1 MRALFLFLL
10 TLSCYVAFGQGGSN
24 WREQVVVVEK
34 DTTDLD
40 SLSIIPNS
48 QFIKQADGNYLS
60 ASDYKILFAKSKLI
74 VDSRWV
80 GQELT
85 IGYRVFPYNFEKK
98 YSHKSLDQI
107 EQSDPGQYDYFTIKE
122 NPNQRDLFSVS
133 GLNKNGSISRGVN
146 FGNNQD
152 LSVNSNLD
160 LQLSGK
166 ITEDISIQAAIS
178 DNTIPIQAE
187 GNTQQLQEFDR
198 VFIRVYDEKS
208 SLIAGDFRISRPN
221 SYFMNF
227 NKKVQG
233 LGFSTELVAKE
244 ELMESE
250 NGIFKTS
257 LNAAISRGKFSRN
270 VIEGEEGNQGPYKL
284 QGSENERFII
294 VLSGTERVYV
304 NGRLMTRGQD
314 RDYVIDYNTAELTF
328 TPNQII
334 NKDLRIVVEFQYS
347 DQNYSRSVVFLE
359 NQYKKEKLT
368 IDFNIYSEQDNKNQP
383 LQQDLTDAQKRILL
397 NAGDDINAA
406 ISPGIDSAGFD
417 DTQVRYKIVDSLGR
431 EILVYSKNP
440 DSAIYAARFRFVGS
454 GNGDYV
460 QATSDANGRVY
471 QFVAPNAQG
480 VRQGD
485 HDPTIQLVTPK
496 QRQMFTLGGA
506 YAFSKNTHL
515 AIEGAYTK
523 NDVNTFSTKD
533 SADDRSYAFSLDF
546 RHRQPLANK
555 DSLNNTFW
563 NSEVFVEQRDRNFQ
577 FVERYRDVEFE
588 RDWNVQTL
596 ILTGNESLVRA
607 KTGIQKGR
615 NFLNYE
621 FGSFLKGEDYNGVKN
636 GYSTN
641 YQVKGFQLQSHGSV
655 LETKAN
661 DNTSFLRHYTT
672 ATQKVGKITVGGY
685 LEQEQLEFYRGESD
699 TLQAAS
705 LDRRIWKA
713 FAQIGDSSAGKT
725 AKISYG
731 ETYDLLPDVVRLKR
745 AQKSENFEFDF
756 ALTENRKSQLSGRAT
771 YRRFLIE
778 NDELSSREEENTL
791 LGRLQ
796 YDLKALKGFVS
807 SSTFYQLGSG
817 LEFKREFSFLQV
829 NDGQGTHLWNDYNDN
844 GVKEFNEFEV
854 AGPNNQFESNYIRV
868 FTPTNER
875 VSIYSNQFNQ
885 VLFLKPNA
893 ILNGK
898 EGWRKMLGKFSNKAA
913 YRAERKTGTQEAVY
927 NPFGI
932 DTEDSNLVSVNSSF
946 ANTFYFNRINPKFGA
961 EFFYLNNRNKSLLT
975 NGFQSRSLFENE
987 LRLRYNVNSSY
998 SVELKLTESKRLNRA
1013 ENFANRNYNIN
1024 TRQIEPKISFQP
1036 SVKFRITVSG
1046 IYAEKKNDFETELN
1060 RGNLEESINSS
1071 FSTELQL
1078 NQAGKGT
1085 FSVTASYINI
1095 RFNAAEN
1102 NSLAF
1107 EMLDGLTKGNNVTWD
1122 VRWQR
1127 NLANNLQLNL
1137 NYGGRKSGDL
1147 NIIHTGGM
1155 TVRAFF

>member
-10 TLSCYVAFGQGGSN
+10 TLSCYAAFGQGGSN
-24 WREQVVVVEK
+24 WREQVRVIER
-34 DTTDLD
+34 DTIVLD
-40 SLSIIPNS
+40 TLSVIPNS
-48 QFIKQADGNYLS
+48 ELLKQSDGSYLS
-60 ASDYKILFAKSKLI
+60 STQYKILYAEAKLI
-74 VDSRWV
+74 VDESIV
-80 GQELT
+80 GKEVT
-85 IGYRVFPYNFEKK
+85 IGYRVFPYYFEKK
-98 YSHKSLDQI
+98 YAHKTLDQI
-107 EQSDPGQYDYFTIKE
+107 EQSDPGQYNYFTIKE
-122 NPNQRDLFSVS
+122 NPNQRDMFSVS

-178 DNTIPIQAE
+178 DNTLPIQAE

-233 LGFSTELVAKE
+233 LGFSTELIAKK

-257 LNAAISRGKFSRN
+257 VNAAISRGKFSRN

-347 DQNYSRSVVFLE
+347 DQNYSRSVVFFE
-359 NQYKKEKLT
+359 NQFKKEKLT

-383 LQQDLTDAQKRILL
+383 LQQDLTDDQKRVLL

-406 ISPGIDSAGFD
+406 IATGIDSAGYD
-417 DTQVRYKIVDSLGR
+417 DTQVRYKIVDSLGQQ
-431 EILVYSKNP
+431 ILVYSKNI
-440 DSAIYAARFRFVGS
+440 DSAIYAARFRFVGT

-460 QATSDANGRVY
+460 QITSDANGRVY
-471 QFVAPNAQG
+471 EFVALNTEG

-485 HDPTIQLVTPK
+485 HDPSVQLVTPK
-496 QRQMFTLGGA
+496 QRQMVTIGGS
-506 YAFSKNTHL
+506 YAFSKNTQL
-515 AIEGAYTK
+515 AIEGAFTN
-523 NDVNTFSTKD
+523 NDLNTFSTRD

-546 RHRQPLANK
+546 RHRQKINKK
-555 DSLNNTFW
+555 DSVRATFW

-577 FVERYRDVEFE
+577 FVERYRDVEFD

-596 ILTGNESLVRA
+596 LLTGNESLVRA
-607 KTGIQKGR
+607 KTGIQRGR

-621 FGSFLKGEDYNGVKN
+621 LGSFLKGDNYDGIKN
-636 GYSTN
+636 GYSAN
-641 YQVKGFQLQSHGSV
+641 YQKKGFRLQSNGS
-655 LETKAN
+655 LLSTKAR
-661 DNTSFLRHYTT
+661 DNSSFTRHYIT
-672 ATQKVGKITVGGY
+672 AIQKVGKISVGGY
-685 LEQEQLEFYRGESD
+685 FEQEQLEFYQGESD

-705 LDRRIWKA
+705 LDRRIWRA
-713 FAQIGDSSAGKT
+713 FAIIGDSSAGKT

-731 ETYDLLPDVVRLKR
+731 ETYDLLPDVNQLKR

-756 ALTENRKSQLSGRAT
+756 ALTENLKSQLSGRVT
-771 YRRFLIE
+771 YRKFLIE
-778 NDELSSREEENTL
+778 NDELSNRQKENTL

-796 YDLKALKGFVS
+796 YDLKALRGFINS
-807 SSTFYQLGSG
+807 TTFYQIGSG

-829 NDGQGTHLWNDYNDN
+829 SDGQGTHLWNDYNGN

-854 AGPNNQFESNYIRV
+854 AGLNNQFESNYIRV
-868 FTPTNER
+868 FTPSNER
-875 VSIYSNQFNQ
+875 VAIYSNQFNQ

-893 ILNGK
+893 ILDGSK
-898 EGWRKMLGKFSNKAA
+898 GWRKIVGKFSNKAA

-961 EFFYLNNRNKSLLT
+961 ELFYLNNRNKSLLT
-975 NGFQSRSLFENE
+975 NGFQSHSLFENE

-998 SVELKLTESKRLNRA
+998 SLELKLTESKRLNRA

-1024 TRQIEPKISFQP
+1024 TRQAEPKLIFQP
-1036 SVKFRITVSG
+1036 TVKFRISVSG

-1060 RGNLEESINSS
+1060 AGNLEESVNSS
-1071 FSTELQL
+1071 FSTELQF

-1085 FSVTASYINI
+1085 YSVSASYINI
-1095 RFNAAEN
+1095 KFNAAEN

-1137 NYGGRKSGDL
+1137 NYGGRKSGEL

>member
-1 MRALFLFLL
+1 MRLVFLFLFTFL
-10 TLSCYVAFGQGGSN
+10 CCDAFAQSGSN
-24 WREQVVVVEK
+24 WREQVLVL
-34 DTTDLD
+34 TTDTVQLD
-40 SLSIIPNS
+40 TLSIIPKTEV
-48 QFIKQADGNYLS
+48 IKTQDGNYLS
-60 ASDYKILFAKSKLI
+60 SSQYSIKHAKATLI
-74 VDSRWV
+74 VNKEFI
-80 GQELT
+80 GQEIT
-85 IGYRVFPYNFEKK
+85 IGYRVFPYLFEKK
-98 YSHKSLDQI
+98 YSHKSLSQI
-107 EQSDPGQYDYFTIKE
+107 EQSDLGQYDYFTIKE

-208 SLIAGDFRISRPN
+208 SLIAGDFRISRPQ
-221 SYFMNF
+221 SYFMNL

-233 LGFSTELVAKE
+233 LGFSTELITQKE
-244 ELMESE
+244 LVEAE
-250 NGIFKTS
+250 NGVFKTS

-284 QGSENERFII
+284 EGSENERFII

-304 NGRLMTRGQD
+304 NGKLMTRGQD
-314 RDYVIDYNTAELTF
+314 RDYIIDYNTAELTF

-368 IDFNIYSEQDNKNQP
+368 IDFNVYSEQDNKNQP
-383 LQQDLTDAQKRILL
+383 LQQDLSDNQKRILL
-397 NAGDDINAA
+397 NAGDDIDAA
-406 ISPGIDSAGFD
+406 ISPGVDTAGFD
-417 DTQVRYKIVDSLGR
+417 DTQVRYKIIDSLGQQ
-431 EILVYSKNP
+431 ILVYSKNP
-440 DSAIYAARFRFVGS
+440 DSAIYAARFRFVGV

-460 QATSDANGRVY
+460 QITSDANGRVY
-471 QFVAPNAQG
+471 AFRAPNSNG

-485 HDPTIQLVTPK
+485 HDPSIQLVTPK
-496 QRQMFTLGGA
+496 QRQMITLGGA
-506 YAFSKNTHL
+506 YEFSKNTQL

-523 NDVNTFSTKD
+523 NDLNTFSTRD

-546 RHRQPLANK
+546 KHRQKINRR
-555 DSLNNTFW
+555 DSSKATFW
-563 NSEVFVEQRDRNFQ
+563 NSEILIEQRDRNFQ

-596 ILTGNESLVRA
+596 LLSGNESLVRA

-621 FGSFLKGEDYNGVKN
+621 LGSFLKGKDYDGFKN
-636 GYSTN
+636 GFTAN
-641 YQVKGFQLQSHGSV
+641 YQKKGFQVQSNGSV
-655 LETKAN
+655 LSTEAAN
-661 DNTSFLRHYTT
+661 NSSFVRHYTT
-672 ATQKVGKITVGGY
+672 ATQKVGKVTLGGY
-685 LEQEQLEFYRGESD
+685 FEQEQLEFYLGESD
-699 TLQAAS
+699 TLQNSS
-705 LDRRIWKA
+705 LDRRIWRT
-713 FAQIGDSSAGKT
+713 FAQIGDSTTGKT
-725 AKISYG
+725 AKLSYG
-731 ETYDLLPDVVRLKR
+731 ETYDLLPDVDQLKR

-756 ALTENRKSQLSGRAT
+756 ALSENRNSQLSGKAT

-778 NDELSSREEENTL
+778 NDELSSRERENTL

-796 YDLKALKGFVS
+796 YDLKALKGFIS
-807 SSTFYQLGSG
+807 SNTFYQLGSG
-817 LEFKREFSFLQV
+817 LEFKREFSFLRV
-829 NDGQGTHLWNDYNDN
+829 NDGQGTHLWNDYNGN

-854 AGPNNQFESNYIRV
+854 AGLNNQFESNYIRV
-868 FTPTNER
+868 FTPSNER

-885 VLFLKPNA
+885 ILFLKPNA
-893 ILNGK
+893 ILHGK
-898 EGWRKMLGKFSNKAA
+898 AGWKKVLSKFSNKAA

-946 ANTFYFNRINPKFGA
+946 ANTFYFNRINTKFGA
-961 EFFYLNNRNKSLLT
+961 EYFYLNNRNKSLLT
-975 NGFQSRSLFENE
+975 NGFQSRSLFQNE

-998 SVELKLTESKRLNRA
+998 SVELKLTESKRINRA
-1013 ENFANRNYNIN
+1013 ENFQNRNYNIN
-1024 TRQIEPKISFQP
+1024 TQQIEPKISFQP
-1036 SVKFRITVSG
+1036 SVKFRVTVSG

-1060 RGNLEESINSS
+1060 AGNLEESINSS
-1071 FSTELQL
+1071 FSTELQF

-1085 FSVTASYINI
+1085 FSLTASYINI

-1102 NSLAF
+1102 NALAF
-1107 EMLDGLTKGNNVTWD
+1107 EMLDGLTKGDNVTWD
-1122 VRWQR
+1122 LRWQR

-1147 NIIHTGGM
+1147 NVIHTGGM

>member
-1 MRALFLFLL
+1 
-10 TLSCYVAFGQGGSN
+10 
-24 WREQVVVVEK
+24 
-34 DTTDLD
+34 
-40 SLSIIPNS
+40 
-48 QFIKQADGNYLS
+48 
-60 ASDYKILFAKSKLI
+60 
-74 VDSRWV
+74 
-80 GQELT
+80 
-85 IGYRVFPYNFEKK
+85 
-98 YSHKSLDQI
+98 
-107 EQSDPGQYDYFTIKE
+107 
-122 NPNQRDLFSVS
+122 
-133 GLNKNGSISRGVN
+133 
-146 FGNNQD
+146 
-152 LSVNSNLD
+152 
-160 LQLSGK
+160 
-166 ITEDISIQAAIS
+166 
-178 DNTIPIQAE
+178 
-187 GNTQQLQEFDR
+187 
-198 VFIRVYDEKS
+198 
-208 SLIAGDFRISRPN
+208 
-221 SYFMNF
+221 
-227 NKKVQG
+227 
-233 LGFSTELVAKE
+233 
-244 ELMESE
+244 
-250 NGIFKTS
+250 
-257 LNAAISRGKFSRN
+257 
-270 VIEGEEGNQGPYKL
+270 
-284 QGSENERFII
+284 
-294 VLSGTERVYV
+294 
-304 NGRLMTRGQD
+304 
-314 RDYVIDYNTAELTF
+314 
-328 TPNQII
+328 
-334 NKDLRIVVEFQYS
+334 
-347 DQNYSRSVVFLE
+347 
-359 NQYKKEKLT
+359 
-368 IDFNIYSEQDNKNQP
+368 
-383 LQQDLTDAQKRILL
+383 
-397 NAGDDINAA
+397 
-406 ISPGIDSAGFD
+406 
-417 DTQVRYKIVDSLGR
+417 
-431 EILVYSKNP
+431 
-440 DSAIYAARFRFVGS
+440 VGS

-515 AIEGAYTK
+515 AVEGAYTK

-607 KTGIQKGR
+607 KTGIQKGQ

-672 ATQKVGKITVGGY
+672 ATQKVGKITLGGY
-685 LEQEQLEFYRGESD
+685 FEQEQLEFYRGESD

-731 ETYDLLPDVVRLKR
+731 ETYDLLPDVVQLKR

-771 YRRFLIE
+771 YRKFKID
-778 NDELSSREEENTL
+778 NDELSNRQEENTL

-796 YDLKALKGFVS
+796 YDLKALKGFLS

-829 NDGQGTHLWNDYNDN
+829 NDGQGTHLWNDYNNN

-875 VSIYSNQFNQ
+875 VPIYSNQFNQ

-898 EGWRKMLGKFSNKAA
+898 EGWRKMVGKFSNKAA

-998 SVELKLTESKRLNRA
+998 SLELKLTESKRLNRA

-1024 TRQIEPKISFQP
+1024 TQQIEPKISFQP

>member
-1 MRALFLFLL
+1 LRALFLFLL
-10 TLSCYVAFGQGGSN
+10 TLSCFTAFGQGGSN
-24 WREQVVVVEK
+24 WREQVRVIEK
-34 DTTDLD
+34 DTIDLD

-48 QFIKQADGNYLS
+48 EVIKKPDGNYVSPSQYEMLY
-60 ASDYKILFAKSKLI
+60 ARSKMI
-74 VDSRWV
+74 VDVSLI

-98 YSHKSLDQI
+98 YAHKSLDQI

-178 DNTIPIQAE
+178 DNTLPIQAE

-233 LGFSTELVAKE
+233 LGFSTELIAKE

-257 LNAAISRGKFSRN
+257 VNAAISRGKFSRN

-347 DQNYSRSVVFLE
+347 DQNYSRSVVFFE
-359 NQYKKEKLT
+359 NQYQKEKLT
-368 IDFNIYSEQDNKNQP
+368 IDLNIYSEQDNKNQP
-383 LQQDLTDAQKRILL
+383 LQQDLTDDQKRILL

-406 ISPGIDSAGFD
+406 ISNGVDTAGFD

-431 EILVYSKNP
+431 QILAYSKKP
-440 DSAIYAARFRFVGS
+440 DSAIYAARFRFVGA

-460 QATSDANGRVY
+460 QVTSDANGRVY
-471 QFVAPNAQG
+471 EFVAPNSQG

-485 HDPTIQLVTPK
+485 HDPSIQLVTPK
-496 QRQMFTLGGA
+496 QRQMVTLGGS
-506 YAFSKNTHL
+506 YAFSKNTQL

-523 NDVNTFSTKD
+523 NDLNTFSTRD

-546 RHRQPLANK
+546 RHRQQINKK
-555 DSLNNTFW
+555 DSARSTFW
-563 NSEVFVEQRDRNFQ
+563 NSKVFVEQRDRNFQ

-596 ILTGNESLVRA
+596 LLNGNESLVRA
-607 KTGIQKGR
+607 KTGIQRGS

-621 FGSFLKGEDYNGVKN
+621 LGSFLKGDDYDGIKN
-636 GYSTN
+636 GYSAN
-641 YQVKGFQLQSHGSV
+641 YQKKGFRLQSNGS
-655 LETKAN
+655 LLSTKAR
-661 DNTSFLRHYTT
+661 DNSSFTRHYTT

-685 LEQEQLEFYRGESD
+685 FEQEQLEFYQGESD

-705 LDRRIWKA
+705 LDRRIWRT
-713 FAQIGDSSAGKT
+713 FAMVGDSSSGKT

-731 ETYDLLPDVVRLKR
+731 ETYDLLPDVDQLKR

-771 YRRFLIE
+771 YRRFKID
-778 NDELSSREEENTL
+778 NDELSNRQEENTL

-796 YDLKALKGFVS
+796 YDLKALKGFVNS
-807 SSTFYQLGSG
+807 TTFYQLGSG

-829 NDGQGTHLWNDYNDN
+829 NDGQGTHLWNDYNGN

-854 AGPNNQFESNYIRV
+854 AGLNNQFESNYIRV
-868 FTPTNER
+868 FTPSNER
-875 VSIYSNQFNQ
+875 VPIYSNQFNQ

-893 ILNGK
+893 ILDGSK
-898 EGWRKMLGKFSNKAA
+898 GWRKILGKFSNKSA

-927 NPFGI
+927 NPFSI

-1024 TRQIEPKISFQP
+1024 TQQIEPKIIFQP
-1036 SVKFRITVSG
+1036 SVKFRISVSG
-1046 IYAEKKNDFETELN
+1046 IYAEKKNDFEIELN
-1060 RGNLEESINSS
+1060 AGNLEESVNSS
-1071 FSTELQL
+1071 FSTELQF
-1078 NQAGKGT
+1078 NQAGKGI
-1085 FSVTASYINI
+1085 FSVSASYINI

-1137 NYGGRKSGDL
+1137 NYGGRKSGEL

>member
-1 MRALFLFLL
+1 MRALFLFIV
-10 TLSCYVAFGQGGSN
+10 TIYCFAAFSQVGSN
-24 WREQVVVVEK
+24 WREQKLLIET
-34 DTTDLD
+34 DTINLD

-48 QFIKQADGNYLS
+48 EVLKIKDGTYVS
-60 ASDYKILFAKSKLI
+60 SSQYKILYAKAKLV
-74 VDSRWV
+74 VDKSIV
-80 GQELT
+80 GQQIT
-85 IGYRVFPYNFEKK
+85 IGYRVFPYYFEKK
-98 YSHKSLDQI
+98 YAHKSMIQI

-122 NPNQRDLFSVS
+122 NPNQRDIFSVS

-208 SLIAGDFRISRPN
+208 SLIAGDFRISRPH

-233 LGFSTELVAKE
+233 LGFSTELITNKE
-244 ELMESE
+244 VLEIE

-270 VIEGEEGNQGPYKL
+270 VIKGEEGNQGPYKL
-284 QGSENERFII
+284 EGSENERFII

-304 NGRLMTRGQD
+304 NGKLMTRGQD

-359 NQYKKEKLT
+359 NQYKKNKLT
-368 IDFNIYSEQDNKNQP
+368 IDFNVYSEQDNKNQP
-383 LQQDLTDAQKRILL
+383 LQQDLSDDQKRILL

-406 ISPGIDSAGFD
+406 ISTGIDSAGFD
-417 DTQVRYKIVDSLGR
+417 DTQVRYKLVDSLGR
-431 EILVYSKNP
+431 KFLVYSIDPEN
-440 DSAIYAARFRFVGS
+440 AIYAARFRFVGA
-454 GNGDYV
+454 GNGDYL
-460 QATSDANGRVY
+460 QITSDANGRVY
-471 QFVAPNAQG
+471 EFIEPNNEG
-480 VRQGD
+480 IRQGD
-485 HDPTIQLVTPK
+485 HDPTVQLVTPK
-496 QRQMFTLGGA
+496 QRQMITLGGS
-506 YAFSKNTHL
+506 YEFSKNTQL

-523 NDVNTFSTKD
+523 NDLNTFSGRD
-533 SADDRSYAFSLDF
+533 SADDRSYAFSLNF
-546 RHRQPLANK
+546 KHRQQINKK
-555 DSLNNTFW
+555 DSINGSFW
-563 NSEVFVEQRDRNFQ
+563 NSEVFFEQRDRNFQ
-577 FVERYRDVEFE
+577 FIERYRDVEFE
-588 RDWNVQTL
+588 RDWNVQAL
-596 ILTGNESLVRA
+596 LLSGNESLVRA

-621 FGSFLKGEDYNGVKN
+621 LGSFLKGDDYDGLKN
-636 GYSTN
+636 GFGAN
-641 YQVKGFQLQSHGSV
+641 YQKKGFRIQSKGSF
-655 LETKAN
+655 LRTKAN
-661 DNTSFLRHYTT
+661 DNSSFIRHYTT
-672 ATQKVGKITVGGY
+672 ATQQVGKITIGGY
-685 LEQEQLEFYRGESD
+685 FEQEQLEFFQGETD

-705 LDRRIWKA
+705 LDRRIWRT
-713 FAQIGDSSAGKT
+713 FVQVGDSAAGKT
-725 AKISYG
+725 AKLSYG
-731 ETYDLLPDVVRLKR
+731 ETYDLLPEVDELKR

-756 ALTENRKSQLSGRAT
+756 ALTENRKSQLSGKVT
-771 YRRFLIE
+771 YRQFLIE
-778 NDELSSREEENTL
+778 DEELSNRQKENTL

-796 YDLKALKGFVS
+796 YNLKALKGFVTS
-807 SSTFYQLGSG
+807 NTFYQLGSG

-829 NDGQGTHLWNDYNDN
+829 NDGQGTHLWNDYNGN

-868 FTPTNER
+868 FTPSNER

-893 ILNGK
+893 ILNGTK
-898 EGWRKMLGKFSNKAA
+898 GWRKVASKFSNKAT

-961 EFFYLNNRNKSLLT
+961 EFFYFNNRNKSLLT
-975 NGFQSRSLFENE
+975 NGFQSRSLFQNE
-987 LRLRYNVNSSY
+987 LRLRYNVNSNY
-998 SVELKLTESKRLNRA
+998 SIELKLTDSKRINRA
-1013 ENFANRNYNIN
+1013 ENFQNRNYNIN
-1024 TRQIEPKISFQP
+1024 SQQIEPKISFQP
-1036 SVKFRITVSG
+1036 SVKFRVSISG
-1046 IYAEKKNDFETELN
+1046 IYAQKKNDIETELN
-1060 RGNLEESINSS
+1060 MGNLEESVNSS
-1071 FSTELQL
+1071 FSTELQF

-1085 FSVTASYINI
+1085 FSLTASYINI
-1095 RFNAAEN
+1095 KFNALEN

-1107 EMLDGLTKGNNVTWD
+1107 EMLDGLTKGDNVTWD
-1122 VRWQR
+1122 LRWQR

-1147 NIIHTGGM
+1147 KIIHTGGM
-1155 TVRAFF
+1155 QVRAFF

>member
-1 MRALFLFLL
+1 MV
-10 TLSCYVAFGQGGSN
+10 TISCFAAFGQVGSN
-24 WREQVVVVEK
+24 WREQKLLIET
-34 DTTDLD
+34 DTIILD

-48 QFIKQADGNYLS
+48 EVLKIKEGTYVSSSQYE
-60 ASDYKILFAKSKLI
+60 ILYSKAKLV
-74 VDSRWV
+74 VDKSLV
-80 GQELT
+80 GQQVT
-85 IGYRVFPYNFEKK
+85 IGYRVFPYYFEKK
-98 YSHKSLDQI
+98 YAHKSLSQI

-208 SLIAGDFRISRPN
+208 SLIAGDFRISRPH

-233 LGFSTELVAKE
+233 LGFSTELITKKE
-244 ELMESE
+244 LIETE

-270 VIEGEEGNQGPYKL
+270 VITGEEGNQGPYKL
-284 QGSENERFII
+284 EGSENERFII

-304 NGRLMTRGQD
+304 NGKLMTRGQD

-359 NQYKKEKLT
+359 NQYKKNKLT
-368 IDFNIYSEQDNKNQP
+368 VDFNVYSEQDNKNQP
-383 LQQDLTDAQKRILL
+383 LQQDLTDDQKRILL

-406 ISPGIDSAGFD
+406 ISTGVDSAGFD
-417 DTQVRYKIVDSLGR
+417 DTQVRYRLLDSLGR
-431 EILVYSKNP
+431 KILVYSIDPEN
-440 DSAIYAARFRFVGS
+440 AIYAARFRFVGA
-454 GNGDYV
+454 GNGDYI
-460 QATSDANGRVY
+460 QITSNANGRVY
-471 QFVAPNAQG
+471 EFIEPNNEG
-480 VRQGD
+480 VRLGD
-485 HDPTIQLVTPK
+485 HDPSIQLVTPK
-496 QRQMFTLGGA
+496 KRQMITLGGS
-506 YAFSKNTHL
+506 YKFSKNTQL

-523 NDVNTFSTKD
+523 NDLNTFSGRD
-533 SADDRSYAFSLDF
+533 SADDRSYAFSF
-546 RHRQPLANK
+546 NFKHRQQINKK
-555 DSLNNTFW
+555 DSMNRSFW
-563 NSEVFVEQRDRNFQ
+563 NSEVFFEQRDRNFQ
-577 FVERYRDVEFE
+577 FIERYRDVEFE
-588 RDWNVQTL
+588 RDWNVQAL
-596 ILTGNESLVRA
+596 LLSGNESLVRA

-621 FGSFLKGEDYNGVKN
+621 LGSFLKGDDYDGIKN
-636 GYSTN
+636 GFAAN
-641 YQVKGFQLQSHGSV
+641 YQKKGFRIQSKGS
-655 LETKAN
+655 LLGTKAN
-661 DNTSFLRHYTT
+661 DNSSFMRHYTT
-672 ATQKVGKITVGGY
+672 ATQKVGKVTIGGY
-685 LEQEQLEFYRGESD
+685 FEQEQLEFFQGETD

-705 LDRRIWKA
+705 LDRRIWRA
-713 FAQIGDSSAGKT
+713 FAQVGDSSAGKT
-725 AKISYG
+725 ARLSYG
-731 ETYDLLPDVVRLKR
+731 ETYDRLPEADQLKR

-756 ALTENRKSQLSGRAT
+756 ALTENRKSQLSGKVT

-778 NDELSSREEENTL
+778 DEELSNLQKENTL

-796 YDLKALKGFVS
+796 YNLKALKGFVTS
-807 SSTFYQLGSG
+807 NTFYQLGSG

-829 NDGQGTHLWNDYNDN
+829 NDGQGTHLWNDYNGN

-854 AGPNNQFESNYIRV
+854 SGPNNQFESNYIRV
-868 FTPTNER
+868 FTPSNER

-893 ILNGK
+893 ILNGTK
-898 EGWRKMLGKFSNKAA
+898 GWRKVASKFSNKAA

-927 NPFGI
+927 NSFGI

-961 EFFYLNNRNKSLLT
+961 EFFYFNNRNKSLLT
-975 NGFQSRSLFENE
+975 NGFQSRSLFQNE
-987 LRLRYNVNSSY
+987 LRLRYNVNSNY
-998 SVELKLTESKRLNRA
+998 SVELKLTDSKRINRA
-1013 ENFANRNYNIN
+1013 ENFQNRNYNIN
-1024 TRQIEPKISFQP
+1024 SQQIEPKISFQP
-1036 SVKFRITVSG
+1036 SVKFRISISG
-1046 IYAEKKNDFETELN
+1046 IYAQKKNDFETELN
-1060 RGNLEESINSS
+1060 MGNLEESVNSS
-1071 FSTELQL
+1071 FSTELQF

-1085 FSVTASYINI
+1085 FSLTASYINI
-1095 RFNAAEN
+1095 KFNAAEN

-1107 EMLDGLTKGNNVTWD
+1107 EMLDGLTKGDNVTWD
-1122 VRWQR
+1122 IRWQR

-1155 TVRAFF
+1155 QVRAFF

>member
-1 MRALFLFLL
+1 MAI
-10 TLSCYVAFGQGGSN
+10 GQVGSN
-24 WREQVVVVEK
+24 WRQQELLIQS
-34 DTTDLD
+34 DTMLLD
-40 SLSIIPNS
+40 TLSIIPNS
-48 QFIKQADGNYLS
+48 EVLKDTEGSYLS
-60 ASDYKILFAKSKLI
+60 SSDYKIEYAKARLI
-74 VDSRWV
+74 VSKALV
-80 GQELT
+80 GEKIT
-85 IGYRVFPYNFEKK
+85 ISYRVFPYFFEKK
-98 YSHKSLDQI
+98 YAHKSMSQI
-107 EQSDPGQYDYFTIKE
+107 EQADLGQYDYFTIKE
-122 NPNQRDLFSVS
+122 NPNQRDMFSVS

-166 ITEDISIQAAIS
+166 ITDDISIQAAIS

-198 VFIRVYDEKS
+198 VFIRICDEKS
-208 SLIAGDFRISRPN
+208 SLIAGDYRITRPQ
-221 SYFMNF
+221 SYFMNL

-233 LGFSTELVAKE
+233 LGFSTELITQKE
-244 ELMESE
+244 LVEAN
-250 NGIFKTS
+250 NGVFKTS

-270 VIEGEEGNQGPYKL
+270 VIDGEEGNQGPYKL
-284 QGSENERFII
+284 EGSENERFII

-304 NGRLMTRGQD
+304 NGKLMTRGQD
-314 RDYVIDYNTAELTF
+314 KDYVIDYNTAELTF

-368 IDFNIYSEQDNKNQP
+368 IDFNLYSEQDNKNQP
-383 LQQDLTDAQKRILL
+383 LQQDLSDDQKRILL

-406 ISPGIDSAGFD
+406 ISSGVDTAGFD
-417 DTQVRYKIVDSLGR
+417 GTQVRYKIVDSLGR
-431 EILVYSKNP
+431 QILVYSKNP
-440 DSAIYAARFRFVGS
+440 DSAIYAARFRFVGA

-460 QATSDANGRVY
+460 QITSDANGRVY
-471 QFVAPNAQG
+471 AFRAPNSQG

-485 HDPTIQLVTPK
+485 HDPSIQLVTPK
-496 QRQMFTLGGA
+496 QRQMITLGGR
-506 YAFSKNTHL
+506 YEFSKNTQL

-523 NDVNTFSTKD
+523 NNLNTFSTKD
-533 SADDRSYAFSLDF
+533 SADDRSYAFSVDF
-546 RHRQPLANK
+546 RHSQKINQK
-555 DSLNNTFW
+555 DSLKGSYW
-563 NSEVFVEQRDRNFQ
+563 NSEVFLEQRDRNFQ

-596 ILTGNESLVRA
+596 LLTGNESLVRA

-621 FGSFLKGEDYNGVKN
+621 LGSFIKGEDYNGLKN
-636 GYSTN
+636 GYSAN
-641 YQVKGFQLQSHGSV
+641 YEKKGFKAESHGSI
-655 LETKAN
+655 LRTEAN
-661 DNTSFLRHYTT
+661 DNSSFVRHYTT
-672 ATQKVGKITVGGY
+672 VTQKVGRIVVGGY
-685 LEQEQLEFYRGESD
+685 VEQEQLEFYRGDSD

-705 LDRRIWKA
+705 LDRRIWRT
-713 FAQIGDSSAGKT
+713 FARIGDSTAGKT
-725 AKISYG
+725 AQLSYG
-731 ETYDLLPDVVRLKR
+731 ETYDLLPDVDQLKR

-756 ALTENRKSQLSGRAT
+756 ALTENRRSQLSGKAT

-778 NDELSSREEENTL
+778 NDELSDRQRENTL

-796 YDLKALKGFVS
+796 YDLKILKGLINS
-807 SSTFYQLGSG
+807 NTFYQLGSG

-854 AGPNNQFESNYIRV
+854 AGVNNQFESNYIRV
-868 FTPTNER
+868 FTPSNER

-893 ILNGK
+893 VLNGT
-898 EGWRKMLGKFSNKAA
+898 EGWKKILGKFSNKAA

-927 NPFGI
+927 NPFSI

-946 ANTFYFNRINPKFGA
+946 ANTFFFNRINPKFGA
-961 EFFYLNNRNKSLLT
+961 EYFYLNNRNKSLLT
-975 NGFQSRSLFENE
+975 NGFQSRSLFQNE
-987 LRLRYNVNSSY
+987 LRFRYNVNSSY
-998 SVELKLTESKRLNRA
+998 SVELKLTESKRANRA

-1024 TRQIEPKISFQP
+1024 TRQIEPKIIFQP
-1036 SVKFRITVSG
+1036 TVKFRVSVSG
-1046 IYAEKKNDFETELN
+1046 IYAEKKNDLETELN
-1060 RGNLEESINSS
+1060 VGNLEESVNSS
-1071 FSTELQL
+1071 FSTELQF

-1085 FSVTASYINI
+1085 FSLTASYINI

-1107 EMLDGLTKGNNVTWD
+1107 EMLDGLTKGDNITWD

>member
-1 MRALFLFLL
+1 MRALFLFIV
-10 TLSCYVAFGQGGSN
+10 TIYCFAAFSQVGSN
-24 WREQVVVVEK
+24 WREQKLLIET
-34 DTTDLD
+34 DTINLD

-48 QFIKQADGNYLS
+48 EVLKIKDGTYVS
-60 ASDYKILFAKSKLI
+60 SSQYKILYAKAKLV
-74 VDSRWV
+74 VDKSIV
-80 GQELT
+80 GQQIT
-85 IGYRVFPYNFEKK
+85 IGYRVFPYYFEKK
-98 YSHKSLDQI
+98 YAHKSMIQI

-122 NPNQRDLFSVS
+122 NPNQRDIFSVS

-208 SLIAGDFRISRPN
+208 SLIAGDFRISRPH

-233 LGFSTELVAKE
+233 LGFSTELITNKE
-244 ELMESE
+244 VLEIE

-270 VIEGEEGNQGPYKL
+270 VIKGEEGNQGPYKL
-284 QGSENERFII
+284 EGSENERFII

-304 NGRLMTRGQD
+304 NGKLMTRGQD

-359 NQYKKEKLT
+359 NQYKKNKLT
-368 IDFNIYSEQDNKNQP
+368 IDFNVYSEQDNKNQP
-383 LQQDLTDAQKRILL
+383 LQQDLSDDQKRILL

-406 ISPGIDSAGFD
+406 NSTGIDSAGFD
-417 DTQVRYKIVDSLGR
+417 DTQVRYKLVDSLGR
-431 EILVYSKNP
+431 KFLVYSIDPEN
-440 DSAIYAARFRFVGS
+440 AIYAARFRFVGA
-454 GNGDYV
+454 GNGDYL
-460 QATSDANGRVY
+460 QITSDANGRVY
-471 QFVAPNAQG
+471 EFIEPNNEG
-480 VRQGD
+480 IRQGD
-485 HDPTIQLVTPK
+485 HDPTVQLVTPK
-496 QRQMFTLGGA
+496 QRQMITLGGS
-506 YAFSKNTHL
+506 YEFSKNTQL

-523 NDVNTFSTKD
+523 NDLNTFSGRD
-533 SADDRSYAFSLDF
+533 SADDRSYAFSLNF
-546 RHRQPLANK
+546 KHRQQINKK
-555 DSLNNTFW
+555 DSINGSFW
-563 NSEVFVEQRDRNFQ
+563 NSEVFFEQRDRNFQ
-577 FVERYRDVEFE
+577 FIERYRDVEFE
-588 RDWNVQTL
+588 RDWNVQAL
-596 ILTGNESLVRA
+596 LLSGNESLVRA

-621 FGSFLKGEDYNGVKN
+621 LGSFLKGDDYDGLKN
-636 GYSTN
+636 GFGAN
-641 YQVKGFQLQSHGSV
+641 YQKKGFRIQSKGSF
-655 LETKAN
+655 LRTKAN
-661 DNTSFLRHYTT
+661 DNSSFIRHYTT
-672 ATQKVGKITVGGY
+672 ATQQVGKITIGGY
-685 LEQEQLEFYRGESD
+685 FEQEQLEFFQGETD

-705 LDRRIWKA
+705 LDRRIWRT
-713 FAQIGDSSAGKT
+713 FVQVGDSAAGKT
-725 AKISYG
+725 AKLSYG
-731 ETYDLLPDVVRLKR
+731 ETYDLLPEVDELKR

-756 ALTENRKSQLSGRAT
+756 ALTENRKSQLSGKVT
-771 YRRFLIE
+771 YRQFLIE
-778 NDELSSREEENTL
+778 DEELSNRQKENTL

-796 YDLKALKGFVS
+796 YNLKALKGFVTS
-807 SSTFYQLGSG
+807 NTFYQLGSG

-829 NDGQGTHLWNDYNDN
+829 NDGQGTHLWNDYNGN

-868 FTPTNER
+868 FTPSNER

-893 ILNGK
+893 ILNGTK
-898 EGWRKMLGKFSNKAA
+898 GWRKVASKFSNKAT

-961 EFFYLNNRNKSLLT
+961 EFFYFNNRNKSLLT
-975 NGFQSRSLFENE
+975 NGFQSRSLFQNE
-987 LRLRYNVNSSY
+987 LRLRYNVNSNY
-998 SVELKLTESKRLNRA
+998 SIELKLTDSKRISRA
-1013 ENFANRNYNIN
+1013 ENFQNRNYNIN
-1024 TRQIEPKISFQP
+1024 SQQIEPKISFQP
-1036 SVKFRITVSG
+1036 SVKFRVSISG
-1046 IYAEKKNDFETELN
+1046 IYAQKKNDIETELN
-1060 RGNLEESINSS
+1060 MGNLEESVNSS
-1071 FSTELQL
+1071 FSTELQF

-1085 FSVTASYINI
+1085 FSLTASYINI
-1095 RFNAAEN
+1095 KFNALEN

-1107 EMLDGLTKGNNVTWD
+1107 EMLDGLTKGDNVTWD
-1122 VRWQR
+1122 LRWQR

-1147 NIIHTGGM
+1147 KIIHTGGM
-1155 TVRAFF
+1155 QVRAFF

>member
-1 MRALFLFLL
+1 MVTF
-10 TLSCYVAFGQGGSN
+10 SCFAAFGQGGSN
-24 WREQVVVVEK
+24 WREQK
-34 DTTDLD
+34 LLLATDTISLD
-40 SLSIIPNS
+40 TLSIIPRSELLKLKDGSYVSPS
-48 QFIKQADGNYLS
+48 Q
-60 ASDYKILFAKSKLI
+60 YKILYAKAKL
-74 VDSRWV
+74 VV
-80 GQELT
+80 NKNVAGQQIT
-85 IGYRVFPYNFEKK
+85 ISYRVFPYYFEKK
-98 YSHKSLDQI
+98 YTHKSVSQI
-107 EQSDPGQYDYFTIKE
+107 EQSDPGQYDYFTIKK

-233 LGFSTELVAKE
+233 LGFSTQVSTQKELE
-244 ELMESE
+244 ETE
-250 NGIFKTS
+250 NGTFKTS

-270 VIEGEEGNQGPYKL
+270 VIAGEEGNQGPYKL
-284 QGSENERFII
+284 EGSENERFII

-304 NGRLMTRGQD
+304 NGRLMIRGQD
-314 RDYVIDYNTAELTF
+314 RDYIIDYNTAEVTF

-359 NQYKKEKLT
+359 NQYKKNKLT
-368 IDFNIYSEQDNKNQP
+368 VDFNVYSEQDNKNQP
-383 LQQDLTDAQKRILL
+383 LQQDLTDDQKRILL
-397 NAGDDINAA
+397 AAGDDLNAA
-406 ISPGIDSAGFD
+406 ISTGVDSAGFD
-417 DTQVRYKIVDSLGR
+417 NTQVRYKIVDSLGQQ
-431 EILVYSKNP
+431 ILVYSIDP
-440 DSAIYAARFRFVGS
+440 DSAIYAARFRFVGA

-460 QATSDANGRVY
+460 QVTSDANGRVY
-471 QFVAPNAQG
+471 EYRAPNSEG

-485 HDPTIQLVTPK
+485 HDPSVQLVTPK
-496 QRQMFTLGGA
+496 QRQMITLGGT
-506 YAFSKNTHL
+506 YEFSKNTQL

-523 NDVNTFSTKD
+523 NDINTFSTKD
-533 SADDRSYAFSLDF
+533 SADDRSHAFSLNF
-546 RHRQPLANK
+546 KHRQKINKK
-555 DSLNNTFW
+555 DSVKATFW
-563 NSEVFVEQRDRNFQ
+563 NSEVFFEQRDRNFQ
-577 FVERYRDVEFE
+577 FIERYRDVEFE
-588 RDWNVQTL
+588 RDWNVQAL
-596 ILTGNESLVRA
+596 LLLGNESFVRA
-607 KTGIQKGR
+607 KTGIQKGS
-615 NFLNYE
+615 NYLNYE
-621 FGSFLKGEDYNGVKN
+621 LGSFVKGEDYDGLKN
-636 GYSTN
+636 GYGAN
-641 YQVKGFQLQSHGSV
+641 FQKKGFRLQSNGSA
-655 LETKAN
+655 LRTKAN
-661 DNTSFLRHYTT
+661 DNSSFIRHYTT
-672 ATQKVGKITVGGY
+672 ATQKVGKITIGAY
-685 LEQEQLEFYRGESD
+685 FEQEQLEFYRGDSD
-699 TLQAAS
+699 TLQAS
-705 LDRRIWKA
+705 SMDRRIWRT

-725 AKISYG
+725 AQLSYG
-731 ETYDLLPDVVRLKR
+731 ETYDLLPEIDQLKR

-756 ALTENRKSQLSGRAT
+756 ALTENRKSQLSGKVT

-778 NDELSSREEENTL
+778 DAELSDRQKENTL

-796 YDLKALKGFVS
+796 YSLKALKGFVTS
-807 SSTFYQLGSG
+807 NTFYQLGSG

-829 NDGQGTHLWNDYNDN
+829 NDGQGTHLWNDYNGN

-854 AGPNNQFESNYIRV
+854 AGLNNQFESNYIRV
-868 FTPTNER
+868 FTPSNER

-893 ILNGK
+893 ILNGTK
-898 EGWRKMLGKFSNKAA
+898 GWRKVAGKFSNKAA

-946 ANTFYFNRINPKFGA
+946 ANTFYFNRMNPKFGA
-961 EFFYLNNRNKSLLT
+961 EFFYFNNRNKSLLT
-975 NGFQSRSLFENE
+975 NGFQSRSLFQNE
-987 LRLRYNVNSSY
+987 LRLRYNVNSNY
-998 SVELKLTESKRLNRA
+998 SVELKLTDSKRMNRA
-1013 ENFANRNYNIN
+1013 ENFQNRNYNIN
-1024 TRQIEPKISFQP
+1024 TQQIEPKISFQP
-1036 SVKFRITVSG
+1036 SVKFRVSISG

-1060 RGNLEESINSS
+1060 KGNLEESVNSS
-1071 FSTELQL
+1071 FSTELQF

-1085 FSVTASYINI
+1085 FSLSASYINI
-1095 RFNAAEN
+1095 KFNAAEN

-1107 EMLDGLTKGNNVTWD
+1107 EMLDGLTKGDNVTWD
-1122 VRWQR
+1122 LRWQR

-1147 NIIHTGGM
+1147 NVIHTGGM

>member
-1 MRALFLFLL
+1 MPYL
-10 TLSCYVAFGQGGSN
+10 AFSQVGSN
-24 WREQVVVVEK
+24 WREQELFINA
-34 DTTDLD
+34 DTITLD
-40 SLSIIPNS
+40 TLSIIPQS
-48 QFIKQADGNYLS
+48 ALLKLQDGSYLS
-60 ASDYKILFAKSKLI
+60 SSQYKILHAKAKLI
-74 VDSRWV
+74 LGKEFIGD
-80 GQELT
+80 T
-85 IGYRVFPYNFEKK
+85 ITVGYRVFPYFFEKK
-98 YSHKSLDQI
+98 YAHKSLDQI
-107 EQSDPGQYDYFTIKE
+107 EQSDPGQFDYFTIKE

-133 GLNKNGSISRGVN
+133 GLTKNGSISRGVN

-233 LGFSTELVAKE
+233 LGFSTEIIAKE
-244 ELMESE
+244 ELLEAE
-250 NGIFKTS
+250 NGVFKTS

-270 VIEGEEGNQGPYKL
+270 VIPGEEGNQGPYKL
-284 QGSENERFII
+284 EGSENERFII
-294 VLSGTERVYV
+294 VLSGTERVFV
-304 NGRLMTRGQD
+304 NGKLMTRGQD
-314 RDYVIDYNTAELTF
+314 KDYVIDYNTAELTF

-368 IDFNIYSEQDNKNQP
+368 VDFNIYSEQDNKNQP
-383 LQQDLTDAQKRILL
+383 LQQDLSDDQKRALL
-397 NAGDDINAA
+397 NAGDDVNAA
-406 ISPGIDSAGFD
+406 ISTGIDSAGFD
-417 DTQVRYKIVDSLGR
+417 DTQVRYKIIDSLGR
-431 EILVYSKNP
+431 QILVYSKNP
-440 DSAIYAARFRFVGS
+440 DSAIYAARFRFVGA

-460 QATSDANGRVY
+460 QITSDANGRVY
-471 QFVAPNAQG
+471 AFRFPNDQG

-496 QRQMFTLGGA
+496 QRQMITLGA
-506 YAFSKNTHL
+506 SYEFSKNTIL

-523 NDVNTFSTKD
+523 NDVNTYSTKD
-533 SADDRSYAFSLDF
+533 SADDRSYAFSMDF
-546 RHRQPLANK
+546 KHRQRINK
-555 DSLNNTFW
+555 RDSVSSSYW
-563 NSEVFVEQRDRNFQ
+563 NSEILVEQRDRNFQ

-596 ILTGNESLVRA
+596 FLTGNESLIRA
-607 KTGIQKGR
+607 KTGIQKGV

-621 FGSFLKGEDYNGVKN
+621 LGSFLKGEDYNGIRN
-636 GYSTN
+636 GYSSN
-641 YQVKGFQLQSHGSV
+641 YERKGFRVQSNGS
-655 LETKAN
+655 LLTTKAN
-661 DNTSFLRHYTT
+661 DNSSFLRHYTT
-672 ATQKVGKITVGGY
+672 VTQRIGKITVGGY
-685 LEQEQLEFYRGESD
+685 YEQEQLEFYEGDSD
-699 TLQAAS
+699 SLQVTS
-705 LDRRIWKA
+705 LDRRIWRA
-713 FAQIGDSSAGKT
+713 FAQIGDSTAGKS
-725 AKISYG
+725 AKLSYG
-731 ETYDLLPDVVRLKR
+731 ETYDLLPDVNQLKR
-745 AQKSENFEFDF
+745 AQKSENFDFDF
-756 ALTENRKSQLSGRAT
+756 ALTENRRSQLSGRAT
-771 YRRFLIE
+771 YRRFIIE
-778 NDELSSREEENTL
+778 DSVLSENRQAENTL

-796 YDLKALKGFVS
+796 YNLKILKGFVN

-829 NDGQGTHLWNDYNDN
+829 NDGQGTHLWNDYNGN

-868 FTPTNER
+868 FTPSNER
-875 VSIYSNQFNQ
+875 VAIYSNQFNQ
-885 VLFLKPNA
+885 VLFLKPDA
-893 ILNGK
+893 ILNG
-898 EGWRKMLGKFSNKAA
+898 EAGWKKMLGKFSNKAA

-961 EFFYLNNRNKSLLT
+961 EYFYLNNRNKSLLT
-975 NGFQSRSLFENE
+975 NGFQSRSLFQNE
-987 LRLRYNVNSSY
+987 LRFRYNVNSSY
-998 SVELKLTESKRLNRA
+998 SVELKLTESKRANRA

-1024 TRQIEPKISFQP
+1024 TRQIEPKINFQP
-1036 SVKFRITVSG
+1036 SVKFRVSVSG

-1060 RGNLEESINSS
+1060 VGNLEESVNSS
-1071 FSTELQL
+1071 FSTELQF

-1085 FSVTASYINI
+1085 FSITASFINI
-1095 RFNAAEN
+1095 KFNAPEN

-1107 EMLDGLTKGNNVTWD
+1107 EMLDGLTKGDNITWD
-1122 VRWQR
+1122 LRWQR

-1147 NIIHTGGM
+1147 NVIHTGGM

>member
-10 TLSCYVAFGQGGSN
+10 TLSCYTAFGQGGSN
-24 WREQVVVVEK
+24 WREQEMVVEK
-34 DTTDLD
+34 DTIELD

-48 QFIKQADGNYLS
+48 ELIKRNDGSYLS
-60 ASDYKILFAKSKLI
+60 STQYEMLYAQAKVVFEKS
-74 VDSRWV
+74 VV
-80 GQELT
+80 GEQIT
-85 IGYRVFPYNFEKK
+85 IGYRVFPYSFEKK

-178 DNTIPIQAE
+178 DNTLPIQAE

-233 LGFSTELVAKE
+233 LGFSTEIIAKE

-359 NQYKKEKLT
+359 NQFKKEKLT

-383 LQQDLTDAQKRILL
+383 LQQDLTDDQKRVLL

-406 ISPGIDSAGFD
+406 ISTGIDSAGFD
-417 DTQVRYKIVDSLGR
+417 DTQVRYKIVDSLGQQ
-431 EILVYSKNP
+431 ILVYSKNP
-440 DSAIYAARFRFVGS
+440 DSAIYAARFRFVGL

-460 QATSDANGRVY
+460 QVTSDANGRVY
-471 QFVAPNAQG
+471 EFVAPNTQG

-485 HDPTIQLVTPK
+485 HDPSVQLVTPK
-496 QRQMFTLGGA
+496 QRQMFTLGGS
-506 YAFSKNTHL
+506 YIFSKNTQL

-523 NDVNTFSTKD
+523 NDLNTFSTRD

-546 RHRQPLANK
+546 KHRQQINKK
-555 DSLNNTFW
+555 DSANASFW

-596 ILTGNESLVRA
+596 LLTGNESLVRA

-621 FGSFLKGEDYNGVKN
+621 LGSFLKGNDYDGIKN
-636 GYSTN
+636 GYSGN
-641 YQVKGFQLQSHGSV
+641 FQKKGFRLQSNGS
-655 LETKAN
+655 LLRTKAR
-661 DNTSFLRHYTT
+661 DNSSFTRHYTT
-672 ATQKVGKITVGGY
+672 ATQKVGQVTVGGY
-685 LEQEQLEFYRGESD
+685 FEQEQLEFYRGASD

-705 LDRRIWKA
+705 LDRRIWRA
-713 FAQIGDSSAGKT
+713 FAQVGDSLAGKT
-725 AKISYG
+725 AKLSYG
-731 ETYDLLPDVVRLKR
+731 ETYDLLPDVNRLKR

-771 YRRFLIE
+771 YRKFLIE
-778 NDELSSREEENTL
+778 NDELSNRQKENTL

-796 YDLKALKGFVS
+796 YDLKALKGFLS
-807 SSTFYQLGSG
+807 STTFYQLGSG

-829 NDGQGTHLWNDYNDN
+829 NDGQGTHLWNDYNGN

-868 FTPTNER
+868 FTPSNER
-875 VSIYSNQFNQ
+875 VAIYSNQFNQ

-893 ILNGK
+893 ILDGNK
-898 EGWRKMLGKFSNKAA
+898 GWRKIVGKFSNKAA

-946 ANTFYFNRINPKFGA
+946 ANTFYFNRMNPKFGA

-998 SVELKLTESKRLNRA
+998 SVELKLTESKRINRA

-1024 TRQIEPKISFQP
+1024 TQQIEPKVSFQP
-1036 SVKFRITVSG
+1036 SVKFRISVSG

-1060 RGNLEESINSS
+1060 AGNLEESVNSS
-1071 FSTELQL
+1071 FSTELQF

-1095 RFNAAEN
+1095 KFNAAEN

-1107 EMLDGLTKGNNVTWD
+1107 EGGNGTW
-1122 VRWQR
+1122 RITY
-1127 NLANNLQLNL
+1127 N
-1137 NYGGRKSGDL
+1137 
-1147 NIIHTGGM
+1147 
-1155 TVRAFF
+1155 